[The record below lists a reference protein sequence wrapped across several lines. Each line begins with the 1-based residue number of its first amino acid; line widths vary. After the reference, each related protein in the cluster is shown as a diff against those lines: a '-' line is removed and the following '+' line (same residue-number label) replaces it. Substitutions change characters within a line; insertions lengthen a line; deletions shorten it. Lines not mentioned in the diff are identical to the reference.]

1 MSEQPETVDPQAA
14 PEAEGR
20 PEGGA
25 DAAAVDAS
33 AGSGAVGAGAGTE
46 SDDTDGASE
55 DGDSDDLDSDHLDSA
70 DLDAE
75 DSDAGDSDVDDA
87 ADAADSDAADSDAE
101 DAVPAGPVLAV
112 ALVPGVTPTKWTRV
126 WGQRRSDLPL
136 RITVVAE
143 REQEQ
148 ALLDGR
154 AQLSFVRGDVSS
166 SALSSIHLY
175 DEQPVAVVGR
185 EHVLAAAEELDV
197 AELAGEHL
205 LQDPEDVPEWA
216 AVAEELADGSRRPL
230 PRMAGLDD
238 AVEQVAAGVGVLIV
252 PQSVAR
258 VHSRKDVTAVPV
270 TGVAPSSVRLAWV
283 TDDKGDDVEDFIG
296 VVRGRSANTTRG
308 TAATPKVESRAK
320 AAKAK
325 AREAREKAERA
336 GGGKKKPARA
346 KASAPAVRRTR
357 KPRGR

>member
-25 DAAAVDAS
+25 DATADDAS

-55 DGDSDDLDSDHLDSA
+55 DGDSDDLDS
-70 DLDAE
+70 E

-87 ADAADSDAADSDAE
+87 DSDDADSDAE

-143 REQEQ
+143 RDQEQ

-216 AVAEELADGSRRPL
+216 AVAEEIADGSRRPL

>member
-14 PEAEGR
+14 PEAKGR

-55 DGDSDDLDSDHLDSA
+55 DGDSDDLDS
-70 DLDAE
+70 E
-75 DSDAGDSDVDDA
+75 DSDAGDSDVDD
-87 ADAADSDAADSDAE
+87 ADSDAE

-143 REQEQ
+143 RDQEQ

-185 EHVLAAAEELDV
+185 EHALAAADELDV

>member
-46 SDDTDGASE
+46 SDDTDGDSE
-55 DGDSDDLDSDHLDSA
+55 DGDSDDLDS
-70 DLDAE
+70 E
-75 DSDAGDSDVDDA
+75 DSDAGDSDVD
-87 ADAADSDAADSDAE
+87 AADSDEADSDAE
-101 DAVPAGPVLAV
+101 EAVPAGPVLAV

-143 REQEQ
+143 RDQEQ

>member
-20 PEGGA
+20 PEGEA

-46 SDDTDGASE
+46 SDDTDGDSE
-55 DGDSDDLDSDHLDSA
+55 DGDSDDLDS
-70 DLDAE
+70 E
-75 DSDAGDSDVDDA
+75 DSDAGDSDVDD
-87 ADAADSDAADSDAE
+87 ADSDAADSDAE

-143 REQEQ
+143 RDQEQ

>member
-25 DAAAVDAS
+25 DATADDAS

-55 DGDSDDLDSDHLDSA
+55 DGDSDDLDSDDLDSD

-75 DSDAGDSDVDDA
+75 DS
-87 ADAADSDAADSDAE
+87 DSDAADSDAG

-143 REQEQ
+143 RDQEQ

-185 EHVLAAAEELDV
+185 EHALAAADELDV

>member
-20 PEGGA
+20 PEGEA

-55 DGDSDDLDSDHLDSA
+55 DGDSDDLDS
-70 DLDAE
+70 E
-75 DSDAGDSDVDDA
+75 DSDAGDSDVDDS
-87 ADAADSDAADSDAE
+87 DDADSDAADSDAE

-143 REQEQ
+143 RDQEQ

>member
-25 DAAAVDAS
+25 DATAVDAS

-46 SDDTDGASE
+46 SDDTDGDSE
-55 DGDSDDLDSDHLDSA
+55 DADSGDLDSDDLDSD

-75 DSDAGDSDVDDA
+75 DS
-87 ADAADSDAADSDAE
+87 DSDAADSDAG

-143 REQEQ
+143 RDQEQ

-185 EHVLAAAEELDV
+185 EHALAAADELDV

-270 TGVAPSSVRLAWV
+270 TGVSPSSVRLAWV

>member
-20 PEGGA
+20 PEGEA

-33 AGSGAVGAGAGTE
+33 AGSGAVGAGAE

-75 DSDAGDSDVDDA
+75 DSDAGNSDVD
-87 ADAADSDAADSDAE
+87 DAADSDAADSDAE

-143 REQEQ
+143 RDQEQ

-185 EHVLAAAEELDV
+185 EHALAAADELEV

>member
-46 SDDTDGASE
+46 SDDTDGDSE
-55 DGDSDDLDSDHLDSA
+55 DGDSDDLDS
-70 DLDAE
+70 E

-87 ADAADSDAADSDAE
+87 DSDDADSDAE
-101 DAVPAGPVLAV
+101 DAVPDGPVLAV

-143 REQEQ
+143 RDQEQ

-185 EHVLAAAEELDV
+185 EHALAAAEELDV

>member
-55 DGDSDDLDSDHLDSA
+55 DGDSDDLDS
-70 DLDAE
+70 E

-87 ADAADSDAADSDAE
+87 DSDDADSDAE

-143 REQEQ
+143 RDQEQ

-325 AREAREKAERA
+325 AREAREKAESA

>member
-25 DAAAVDAS
+25 DATADDAS

-55 DGDSDDLDSDHLDSA
+55 DGDSDHLDSDHLDSD

-75 DSDAGDSDVDDA
+75 DSDSDDSDVDDA
-87 ADAADSDAADSDAE
+87 DDSDDADSDAE

-143 REQEQ
+143 RDQEQ

-185 EHVLAAAEELDV
+185 EHALAAADELDV

-346 KASAPAVRRTR
+346 TASAPAVRRTR

>member
-25 DAAAVDAS
+25 DATADDAS

-55 DGDSDDLDSDHLDSA
+55 DGDSA

-87 ADAADSDAADSDAE
+87 ADSDDADSDAE

-143 REQEQ
+143 RDQEQ

-216 AVAEELADGSRRPL
+216 AVAEEIADGSRRPL

-325 AREAREKAERA
+325 AREAREKAERT

>member
-25 DAAAVDAS
+25 DATADDAS

-55 DGDSDDLDSDHLDSA
+55 DGDSDDLDSDHLDSD

-75 DSDAGDSDVDDA
+75 DSDSDDSDVDDA
-87 ADAADSDAADSDAE
+87 DDSDDADSDAE

-143 REQEQ
+143 RDQEQ

-185 EHVLAAAEELDV
+185 EHALAAADELDV

-336 GGGKKKPARA
+336 CGGKKKPARA

>member
-55 DGDSDDLDSDHLDSA
+55 DGDSDDLDS
-70 DLDAE
+70 E
-75 DSDAGDSDVDDA
+75 DSDAGDSDVDD
-87 ADAADSDAADSDAE
+87 ADSDAE

-143 REQEQ
+143 RDQEQ

>member
-1 MSEQPETVDPQAA
+1 MSEQPETVDQQAA

-46 SDDTDGASE
+46 SDDTDGDSE
-55 DGDSDDLDSDHLDSA
+55 DGDSDDLDS
-70 DLDAE
+70 E
-75 DSDAGDSDVDDA
+75 DSDAGDSDVD
-87 ADAADSDAADSDAE
+87 AADSDDADSDAE

-143 REQEQ
+143 RDQEQ

-185 EHVLAAAEELDV
+185 EHALAAAEELDV

>member
-46 SDDTDGASE
+46 SDDTDG
-55 DGDSDDLDSDHLDSA
+55 DSDHLDSA

-87 ADAADSDAADSDAE
+87 DSDAADSDSDAE

-143 REQEQ
+143 RDQEQ

-185 EHVLAAAEELDV
+185 EHALAAADELDV

-283 TDDKGDDVEDFIG
+283 TGDKGDDVEDFIG

>member
-25 DAAAVDAS
+25 DAAPDDAS
-33 AGSGAVGAGAGTE
+33 AGSGAVGAGAE
-46 SDDTDGASE
+46 SDDTDA
-55 DGDSDDLDSDHLDSA
+55 DSDDLDSDDLDSE
-70 DLDAE
+70 DIDVDELDSE
-75 DSDAGDSDVDDA
+75 DSDSGDSDV
-87 ADAADSDAADSDAE
+87 DSDAE

-112 ALVPGVTPTKWTRV
+112 ALVAGVTPTKWTRV

-143 REQEQ
+143 RDQEQ

-154 AQLSFVRGDVSS
+154 AHLSFVRGDVSS

-216 AVAEELADGSRRPL
+216 AVAEEIADGSRRPL

>member
-55 DGDSDDLDSDHLDSA
+55 DGDSDDLDS
-70 DLDAE
+70 E
-75 DSDAGDSDVDDA
+75 DSDAGDSDVDD
-87 ADAADSDAADSDAE
+87 ADSDAE

-143 REQEQ
+143 RDQEQ

-185 EHVLAAAEELDV
+185 EHALAAADELEV

>member
-55 DGDSDDLDSDHLDSA
+55 DGDSDDLDS
-70 DLDAE
+70 E
-75 DSDAGDSDVDDA
+75 DSDAGDSDVDD
-87 ADAADSDAADSDAE
+87 ADSDAE

-143 REQEQ
+143 RDQEQ
-148 ALLDGR
+148 ALFDGR

-185 EHVLAAAEELDV
+185 EHALAAADELDV

>member
-46 SDDTDGASE
+46 SDDTDGDSE
-55 DGDSDDLDSDHLDSA
+55 DGDSDDLDS
-70 DLDAE
+70 E

-87 ADAADSDAADSDAE
+87 DSDDADSDAE
-101 DAVPAGPVLAV
+101 DAVPDGPVLAV

-143 REQEQ
+143 RDQEQ